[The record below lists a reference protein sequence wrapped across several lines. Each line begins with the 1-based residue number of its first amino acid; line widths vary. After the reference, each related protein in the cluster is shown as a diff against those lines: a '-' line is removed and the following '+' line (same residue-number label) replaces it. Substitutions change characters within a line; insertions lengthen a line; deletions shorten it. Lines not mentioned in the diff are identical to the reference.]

1 MVTPAQFQ
9 FTQSPSTL
17 PRDMSKFDYKSEFL
31 TLLMTQLKFQD
42 PTAPFDSQQM
52 VAQQA
57 QFASL
62 EQMQSLNQNLL
73 TLLAM
78 QNVSQATNMLGKT
91 VSGISADGSNVSGT
105 VVGIDFAEG
114 VSTLTVD
121 DGAGNY
127 SRLPLPNVASI
138 SQ

>member
-9 FTQSPSTL
+9 YTQSPSTL
-17 PRDMSKFDYKSEFL
+17 PRDMSKFDYKAEFL

-91 VSGISADGSNVSGT
+91 VSGISTDGSTRSNRSSVSLNV
-105 VVGIDFAEG
+105 
-114 VSTLTVD
+114 
-121 DGAGNY
+121 
-127 SRLPLPNVASI
+127 P
-138 SQ
+138 